1 MRDAARMSAHPPD
14 RPICPRCSEPIGV
27 YEPVWRFA
35 PHIGAE
41 RTSLLQVRPLLGP
54 LDSLWH
60 IACAEAD
67 GVDGG

>member
-1 MRDAARMSAHPPD
+1 M
-14 RPICPRCSEPIGV
+14 CPRCSEPIGV
-27 YEPVWRFA
+27 YEPIWRFA

-41 RTSLLQVRPLLGP
+41 QTSLLRVRRSLGP

-60 IACAEAD
+60 VACAESD

>member
-1 MRDAARMSAHPPD
+1 MSPHADPE
-14 RPICPRCSEPIGV
+14 RPSCPRCSEPIGV

-41 RTSLLQVRPLLGP
+41 RTSLLHVRRSLGP

-60 IACAEAD
+60 VACAEAD
-67 GVDGG
+67 GVEGG